1 MAYNPP
7 DFVFGTP
14 AVNAFAQALSAAL
27 EYAVV
32 SRLLDDAPVGF
43 LYREAPAFEHDSGW
57 RFFRGDESD
66 EFCDNPDN
74 FATVPLQDVLR
85 DHPDTAALMSEP
97 AGAWE
102 WNDEAQAFTA
112 AADWQP
118 QDEQP

>member
-1 MAYNPP
+1 M
-7 DFVFGTP
+7 
-14 AVNAFAQALSAAL
+14 NAFAQALSAAL
-27 EYAVV
+27 DYAVV
-32 SRLLDDAPVGF
+32 SRLLDDGAPVGF

-85 DHPDTAALMSEP
+85 EYPDTAALMGEA

-102 WNDEAQAFTA
+102 WCEDTQGFVA

-118 QDEQP
+118 QD